1 MGCSAPPALMLH
13 VWVRGGRGRSE
24 AAARRPRAAETG
36 EVRLQAAVVGP
47 AVMLVRQIGCCGSA
61 RDVLGAFVCLV
72 GMRIRR
78 AADATRSMKERQC
91 AYLYGL

>member
-1 MGCSAPPALMLH
+1 MLH

-36 EVRLQAAVVGP
+36 EVRLQAEVVGP

-72 GMRIRR
+72 GMRMRDPARR
-78 AADATRSMKERQC
+78 
-91 AYLYGL
+91 